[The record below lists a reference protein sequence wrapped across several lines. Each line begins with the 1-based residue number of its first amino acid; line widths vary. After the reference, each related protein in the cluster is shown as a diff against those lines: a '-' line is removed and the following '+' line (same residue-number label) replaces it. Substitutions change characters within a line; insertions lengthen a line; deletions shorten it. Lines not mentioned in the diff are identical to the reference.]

1 MSPKLSPARPRA
13 GGDPS
18 GPVNSNLSLAF
29 RLRGNERRMKTCATG
44 LALALATAGLAHAQD
59 SGPISPARMN
69 ATVKEIASDAYQGRA
84 PGTPGEAKTIAYLI
98 SRFKAAGLEPGGE
111 HGGWTQA
118 VPLVR
123 LAVQPGAKLAFQGA
137 GWTTPLRQSE
147 QAMVWTLRPVG
158 KVQIEKAPLVFVG
171 YGVTAPERRWDDDK
185 GYDLKGK
192 IAVFLVNDPDFEAK
206 PGEDAYGRFAG
217 QAMTY
222 YGRWTYKFEE
232 AARRGA
238 LGALIIHEA
247 PASGYGWGV
256 VQASNAEVY
265 DIVRKDP
272 AKAWP
277 LIEGWIQRDVA
288 ADLFRRVG
296 LDLDKEK
303 AAARR
308 ADFRPVLLKGATFSA
323 DYGVKFEKVMSRNV
337 IARRTGTT
345 RPKETVQFAAHWDA
359 FGIGAPDARGDRI
372 RHGAADDGTGVAG
385 VLELARAFARQ
396 PRLARTTVF
405 ELWTAEER
413 GLLGSEWY
421 AVHPIYDPALTVA
434 NFTMD
439 TLQPVGLSKDV
450 VLVGAG
456 QNDLEDLLKTAAAS
470 QHRTVTPDAHPERG
484 LFYRADHFSL
494 AKRGVPTLLLM
505 SLGGGPDFVN
515 GGRSAGET
523 WVTDFT
529 AHCYHQPCDA
539 WSPAW
544 NLSGAAQDVDLLYIM
559 GRRLAADG
567 AWPKWKPTSEF
578 RAIRQQTAARRK

>member
-1 MSPKLSPARPRA
+1 
-13 GGDPS
+13 
-18 GPVNSNLSLAF
+18 LAS
-29 RLRGNERRMKTCATG
+29 RLRGNGRWLKTCGIG

-69 ATVKEIASDAYQGRA
+69 TIVKEIASDAYQGRA
-84 PGTPGEAKTIAYLI
+84 PGTPGEAKSVAWLVA
-98 SRFKAAGLEPGGE
+98 RFKALGLEPGGE

-123 LAVQPGAKLAFQGA
+123 FDVAADPKMTLAVG
-137 GWTTPLRQSE
+137 GWREPLRQG
-147 QAMVWTLRPVG
+147 QQIMIQTLRPVG
-158 KVQIEKAPLVFVG
+158 RVRVENAPLVFVG
-171 YGVTAPERRWDDDK
+171 YGVNAPERHWDDYK

-192 IAVFLVNDPDFEAK
+192 VAVFLVNDPDFEAK

-217 QAMTY
+217 RAMTY
-222 YGRWTYKFEE
+222 YGRWTYKYEE

-238 LGALIIHEA
+238 LGAIIIHET
-247 PASGYGWGV
+247 PAAGYGWGT
-256 VQASNAEVY
+256 VQASNSESY
-265 DIVRKDP
+265 DIVRADP
-272 AKAWP
+272 AKAHALFQAWM
-277 LIEGWIQRDVA
+277 QRDVA
-288 ADLFRRVG
+288 AELFRRAG
-296 LDLDKEK
+296 LDLDREK

-308 ADFRPVLLKGATFSA
+308 ADFRPVALKNASFSA
-323 DYGVKFEKVMSRNV
+323 DYGVTFQKVTSRNV
-337 IARRTGTT
+337 IAKRTGTT

-359 FGIGAPDARGDRI
+359 FGIGAPDAKGDRI
-372 RHGAADDGTGVAG
+372 RHGAADDATGVAG
-385 VLELARAFARQ
+385 VLELARAFASQ

-456 QNDLEDLLKTAAAS
+456 QNDLEDRLARAAAA

-494 AKRGVPTLLLM
+494 AKRGVPTLILM

-515 GGRSAGET
+515 GGRAAGDK

-559 GRRLAADG
+559 GHDLAADG
-567 AWPKWKPTSEF
+567 AWPKWKPSSEF
-578 RAIRQQTAARRK
+578 RAIRQKTAARRK